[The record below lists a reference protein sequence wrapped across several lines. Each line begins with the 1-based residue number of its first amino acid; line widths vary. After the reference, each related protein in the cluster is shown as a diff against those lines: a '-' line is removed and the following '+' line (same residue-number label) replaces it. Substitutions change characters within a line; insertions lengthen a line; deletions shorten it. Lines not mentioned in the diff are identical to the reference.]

1 MSEPMIAT
9 KARGRLICEPTRS
22 VPAKREDLHRDWLR
36 RIVARLAQLRAG
48 GAPTPRR

>member
-9 KARGRLICEPTRS
+9 KARGRLVCTPSRD

-36 RIVARLAQLRAG
+36 RIVARLAEMRAAG
-48 GAPTPRR
+48 LPTAGR